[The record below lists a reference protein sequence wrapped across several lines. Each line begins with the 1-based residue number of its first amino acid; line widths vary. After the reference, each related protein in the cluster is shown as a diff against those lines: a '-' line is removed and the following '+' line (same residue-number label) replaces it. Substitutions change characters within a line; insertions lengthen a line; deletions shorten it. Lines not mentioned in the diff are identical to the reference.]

1 MKLTIRFA
9 DQIVGGLIIL
19 ALGIIIF
26 VIFMLGSNQ
35 RWFSRDYRYKTYFNS
50 AAGLSQ
56 NMPVQYKGFTIGH
69 VKSFDLSEDD
79 RVEVYFTIFDTY
91 VDRVREGS
99 LVEVL
104 VSPIGMGNQFMFY
117 PGLGTEYLS
126 EGETVPAV
134 NSTEGKLMI
143 ASGLAIRPERDD
155 SINNIMNQASSAL
168 ATLNNTLLEIQDG
181 LAGNDRTDLGRILHD
196 LRLTADKLPGIA
208 ETVPN
213 ELLDIL
219 DSVRDQLEPV
229 LVNLNAF
236 SAALADPNGTAM
248 AVLGPDGTGYKDL
261 TASLDSISGILR
273 NLERTSEF
281 IPTQLPQVAAVL
293 SELYG
298 SLKTAQDVLVSL
310 TNNPLLKRGIPEHK
324 ETRAGGVRPRDLEF

>member
-19 ALGIIIF
+19 ALGIVVF

-69 VKSFDLSEDD
+69 VKGFDLSEDD
-79 RVEVYFTIFDTY
+79 RVEVRFTIFDTY

-117 PGLGTEYLS
+117 PGLGSESLP

-134 NSTEGKLMI
+134 NSSEGKRFI
-143 ASGLAIRPERDD
+143 ASGLAVRPERDD

-168 ATLNNTLLEIQDG
+168 ATLNNTLLEIQEG
-181 LAGNDRTDLGRILHD
+181 LAGNDRTDLGRILRD
-196 LRLTADKLPGIA
+196 IRLTADKLPGIA
-208 ETVPN
+208 ETVPK

-219 DSVRDQLEPV
+219 DNVRDQLGPV
-229 LVNLNAF
+229 LTNLNEF

-261 TASLDSISGILR
+261 TASLDSISSILR
-273 NLERTSEF
+273 NLEKTSEF

-298 SLKTAQDVLVSL
+298 SLKTAQDVLISL
-310 TNNPLLKRGIPEHK
+310 TNNPLLKKGIPEHK
-324 ETRAGGVRPRDLEF
+324 ETRAGGARPRDLEF